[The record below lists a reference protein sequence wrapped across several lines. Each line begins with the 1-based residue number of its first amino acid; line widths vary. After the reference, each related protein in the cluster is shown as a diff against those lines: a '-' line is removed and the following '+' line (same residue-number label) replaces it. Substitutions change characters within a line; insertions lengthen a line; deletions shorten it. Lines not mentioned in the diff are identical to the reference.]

1 MGDEDRRQDDAFAAD
16 VDGEESDDAAVERRE
31 STVGAALHGERLD
44 KVVVGFVPEFSR
56 NHLQQLI
63 KGGWVEVDGTAVKSA
78 AQRVRAGQ
86 RVAATLQPTEES
98 RAYRAEALPLEVVY
112 EDDDVLVIDKAAGM
126 VVHPAAGNWSG
137 TLLNALLAR
146 DPASAALP
154 RAGIV
159 HRLDKDTS
167 GLMVVGRTL
176 AAVTALTRAIAARE
190 VQRRYL
196 AIAHGAPAHERWS
209 IDAPIG
215 RDPKVRTRMAIV
227 GSGKPAR
234 TDVERVAV
242 EGRFAALR
250 CTLHSGRTHQIR
262 VHLAAQGLP
271 LVGDRV
277 YGGAPALGMER
288 QALHAALLGFAHP
301 RSGERLSFESAPPSD
316 FAHAWRQVV
325 APGSA

>member
-1 MGDEDRRQDDAFAAD
+1 MPSTRATPMATRAKTRPSSAATRPSARRCTAS
-16 VDGEESDDAAVERRE
+16 G
-31 STVGAALHGERLD
+31 STRPSSR
-44 KVVVGFVPEFSR
+44 FVPEFSR

-63 KGGWVEVDGTAVKSA
+63 KGGWVKVDGAAVTSP

-86 RVAATLQPTEES
+86 RVDVTLQPTEES
-98 RAYRAEALPLEVVY
+98 RAYRAEALPIAVVH

-196 AIAHGAPAHERWS
+196 AIAHGAPAHDAVDHRGADRPRSEAAHADGDRRRRASRRGPTSSASPRAGVRRAPLHAAQRADAPDPRPPRRTTACRWS
-209 IDAPIG
+209 A
-215 RDPKVRTRMAIV
+215 TA
-227 GSGKPAR
+227 STAAR
-234 TDVERVAV
+234 RRSAW
-242 EGRFAALR
+242 
-250 CTLHSGRTHQIR
+250 Q
-262 VHLAAQGLP
+262 
-271 LVGDRV
+271 
-277 YGGAPALGMER
+277 R
-288 QALHAALLGFAHP
+288 QALHAALLASAT
-301 RSGERLSFESAPPSD
+301 RARGERLAFESAPPGD
-316 FAHAWRQVV
+316 FAHAWGEVV
-325 APGSA
+325 AAGRS